1 MNLHRILIPALLLPI
16 VMTCSSVAQTGSGNV
31 HRFFFD
37 TLSTGA
43 VQPTPIGVDEMKYIG
58 NQYITSKDSSLMRFT
73 TLIVRR
79 DIDFY
84 ADFEL
89 VEIDS
94 FYLKTYEIME
104 LTPLGWMRLGADYL
118 IKLEAEFPGRNLRV
132 RWRLMDTARRQQF
145 ARGKIEMHKKDWRI
159 LGHEIA
165 NEIVHTLTGE
175 QGIFSTKIAYA
186 RKTSKG
192 KEIYIADYDGA
203 HERQLTNDNS
213 INISPAFS
221 PNGKSIYYTGFVS
234 GDPQLYRADVRTGKT
249 ELIMKSPGIVAAPVV
264 SPDGDKI
271 ACVLSRDGNSEIYL
285 IDLRG
290 KIIKRL
296 TRHRAIDTAPTWS
309 PDGRLIAFTSDRTGR
324 NQIYIMDSYG
334 MNLHRLTYQGNYN
347 DSPVWSR
354 AGDRITFVSR
364 TKSGRFD
371 LASID
376 TSGADYRILTEVGM
390 NENPHFSP
398 DGKHIIFSSTRLGP
412 RDLFTMD
419 ITGRNQ
425 RRLTRFG
432 RCSNPVWGPYP

>member
-1 MNLHRILIPALLLPI
+1 MNLHRILIRAFLLL
-16 VMTCSSVAQTGSGNV
+16 VTATCSPLAQSDDDNV
-31 HRFFFD
+31 HRYFFD
-37 TLSTGA
+37 TLSTGD
-43 VQPTPIGVDEMKYIG
+43 VQPTPIGVEEMKYVG
-58 NQYITSKDSSLMRFT
+58 NQYITANDSSLMRYVT
-73 TLIVRR
+73 RIVQR

-94 FYLKTYEIME
+94 FYIKTYEIKEM
-104 LTPLGWMRLGADYL
+104 TPRGWMRLGADYL

-132 RWRLMDTARRQQF
+132 RWRLMDTARRQQID
-145 ARGKIEMHKKDWRI
+145 RGKIERPKSDWRL

-165 NEIVHTLTGE
+165 DEIVHTLTGE
-175 QGIFSTKIAYA
+175 EGIFTTRIAYA
-186 RKTSKG
+186 QKSSKG
-192 KEIYIADYDGA
+192 KEIFIADYDGA
-203 HERQLTNDNS
+203 HEQQLTNNKS

-221 PNGKSIYYTGFVS
+221 PDGKSVYYTSYVS
-234 GDPQLYRADVRTGKT
+234 GDPQLYRADVRTGEN
-249 ELIMKSPGIVAAPVV
+249 ELIMESPGIVAAPNV

-290 KIIKRL
+290 KVIKRL
-296 TRHRAIDTAPTWS
+296 TNHRSIDTAPTWS
-309 PDGRLIAFTSDRTGR
+309 PDGRLIAFTSDRNGR

-334 MNLHRLTYQGNYN
+334 MNLRRLTFQGNYN

-398 DGKHIIFSSTRLGP
+398 DGKHIVFSSTRLGP

-425 RRLTRFG
+425 RRLTRSG
-432 RCSNPVWGPYP
+432 KCSNPVWGPYP